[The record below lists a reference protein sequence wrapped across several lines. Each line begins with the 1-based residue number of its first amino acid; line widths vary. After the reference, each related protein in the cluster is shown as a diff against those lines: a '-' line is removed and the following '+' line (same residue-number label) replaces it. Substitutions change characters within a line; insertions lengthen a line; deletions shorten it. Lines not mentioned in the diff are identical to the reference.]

1 MIDNIKHLKQ
11 SAMTLPRARWILILC
26 AILCSGCDF
35 PPEGAEN
42 IREQLQA
49 QLSKGQVYIIH
60 SSEELSYVIKN
71 SEFNMLPETEREK
84 LVGSVEKETLQVL
97 VKNQNYKH
105 IKIYF
110 LGAGT
115 AGINEP
121 YICRTTFKACMKI
134 KQQGES

>member
-1 MIDNIKHLKQ
+1 
-11 SAMTLPRARWILILC
+11 MTLPRARRILILC
-26 AILCSGCDF
+26 AIFCAGCDF

-84 LVGSVEKETLQVL
+84 LVGSVEKETLEVL
-97 VKNQNYKH
+97 GKNQSYKH
-105 IKIYF
+105 IRIYF

-115 AGINEP
+115 AGIKEP

>member
-1 MIDNIKHLKQ
+1 
-11 SAMTLPRARWILILC
+11 
-26 AILCSGCDF
+26 
-35 PPEGAEN
+35 
-42 IREQLQA
+42 
-49 QLSKGQVYIIH
+49 
-60 SSEELSYVIKN
+60 
-71 SEFNMLPETEREK
+71 MLPETEREK

-121 YICRTTFKACMKI
+121 YICRTTFKGCMKI
-134 KQQGES
+134 REQDES

>member
-71 SEFNMLPETEREK
+71 SNFNMLPETEREK
-84 LVGSVEKETLQVL
+84 LVGSVEKETLEVL

-105 IKIYF
+105 IRIYF

-115 AGINEP
+115 AGIKEP